1 MSIPFRSLNRRRC
14 LAGIVAVCAGATL
27 LVAYAPRSMGDEA
40 AITTV
45 RDIGSRRELFVD
57 SWLVDRVEN
66 TAVRL
71 HHPQPQE
78 IAISFDAPWEGLA
91 PGYCTVLQDDTRC
104 RIYYRIMPAGGCED
118 HDPRQLTAYAESAD
132 GIHWEKPVLGLFEAD
147 GSKDNNVIWRGGL
160 SHNFTPFLDAN
171 PACPAAERYKA
182 VGGTKIEW
190 GGEGLWLLVSADG
203 IRWRKR
209 DAAPIAFPG
218 NFDSQNLIFWDAA
231 VGRYR
236 AYWRDGRGNDPRVPR
251 GRDVR
256 TAVSSD
262 LSQWSEP
269 RWLAY
274 DPNRSGSPELD
285 QTDDPSGDHH
295 QFYSSGVLPYPR
307 APHLILGFPQRYS
320 DRGWLV
326 STGLLPDPEHRRR
339 QADKGIG
346 GGRST
351 RLGTVVTDVLFM
363 ASRDGIDF
371 HVWPEALV
379 RPGIQRP
386 GSWYYGGAW
395 FTWGMLR
402 TPSAFPGAPDELSI
416 YIQERFAPEAPGRL
430 RRHTLRLDGFASVYA
445 PLTGGTLLTRP
456 LRFSGSRLEVNFSTS
471 AGGSL
476 RVELQ
481 DEAGQPI
488 PGFTLAD
495 CNLQFGDQ
503 LDRVVSWKGGADVSQ
518 FAGRPV
524 RLRFELKDADLFA
537 LRFDDSE

>member
-1 MSIPFRSLNRRRC
+1 VSVA
-14 LAGIVAVCAGATL
+14 AGIL
-27 LVAYAPRSMGDEA
+27 LSLAISSQADEA

-45 RDIGSRRELFVD
+45 RDIGNRRELFVD
-57 SWLVDRVEN
+57 RWLVDRLEN
-66 TAVRL
+66 ARMRL

-78 IAISFDAPWEGLA
+78 IAVSFDVPWEGDA
-91 PGYCTVLQDDTRC
+91 PGYASVLQDDNRC
-104 RIYYRIMPAGGCED
+104 RLYYQIMPAGGCED
-118 HDPRQLTAYAESAD
+118 HDPRQMTGYAESAD
-132 GIHWEKPVLGLFEAD
+132 GIHWEKPVLGLFEVE

-160 SHNFTPFLDAN
+160 SVNFTPFLDAN
-171 PACPAAERYKA
+171 PACPPAERYKA
-182 VGGTKIEW
+182 LGGTKIEW

-209 DAAPIAFPG
+209 DAAPIALSG

-236 AYWRDGRGNDPRVPR
+236 AYWRDHRRNDPRVPE

-256 TAVSSD
+256 TAVSPD
-262 LSQWSEP
+262 LSQWSAP

-295 QFYSSGVLPYPR
+295 QIYSSGVLPYPR

-363 ASRDGIDF
+363 ASREGVDF

-416 YIQERFAPEAPGRL
+416 YVRERFAPEARGRL

-524 RLRFELKDADLFA
+524 RLRFELKDADLYA